1 MPKLKPEEIDH
12 LASLA
17 RLSLTEEESKQF
29 AKQLPQ
35 ILDFVDQLKKAKVS
49 GELKTEAVPQGQ
61 LRDDVVGSDSLSVE
75 QLKKLAPKWQDGQ
88 VVVPAVFGESEDV

>member
-1 MPKLKPEEIDH
+1 MPTLKPAEISH
-12 LASLA
+12 LAALA

-49 GELKTEAVPQGQ
+49 GELKTEAVAQDQ
-61 LRDDVVGSDSLSVE
+61 LREDVVGSDSLSLDR
-75 QLKKLAPKWQDGQ
+75 LKKLAPKWQDGQ
-88 VVVPAVFGESEDV
+88 VVVPAVFGESDDV